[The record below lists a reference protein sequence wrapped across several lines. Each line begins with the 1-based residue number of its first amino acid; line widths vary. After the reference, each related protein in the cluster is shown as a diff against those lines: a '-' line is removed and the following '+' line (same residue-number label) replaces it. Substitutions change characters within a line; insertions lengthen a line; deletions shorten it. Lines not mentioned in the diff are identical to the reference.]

1 MPSTPVKLGKK
12 ASIVRST
19 TALAKKKS
27 MVQSLTPSKS
37 KPSCRNLR
45 MLKQHACQKSP
56 EKCNGKPARNRQIK
70 SCDVCVDR
78 KKKCDCYAHQP
89 CSFCRERGFE
99 CVIHGIQVS
108 DYLATEQV
116 MERQGKGI
124 AFRKSKGR
132 LFEYN
137 RESQDVRQGFYEEA
151 HITAPGLS
159 SPFGD
164 LHASEALLQL
174 AGPNQEMSYPDS
186 TRMVYNAQQPFLTIP
201 PYATHDCS
209 SGYDYNHG
217 VCYEFSTPTGTQASF
232 DSFPDERLKL
242 SSQSPSFAPSFAPEA
257 APEAAPEPTIDP
269 ALIYGSPQCVDGAA
283 FGTHLTMNQHS
294 TLSPHLF
301 LSERPGIDM
310 MVDDYTR
317 CNFYP

>member
-12 ASIVRST
+12 ASTVRST

-56 EKCNGKPARNRQIK
+56 EKCNGKPARHRQIK

-78 KKKCDCYAHQP
+78 KKKVTVDGALY
-89 CSFCRERGFE
+89 RDRRRGERGFD
-99 CVIHGIQVS
+99 CVIHGIQIS

-137 RESQDVRQGFYEEA
+137 REPQDVRQGFYEEA
-151 HITAPGLS
+151 HIAAPGLS

-186 TRMVYNAQQPFLTIP
+186 TRMVYNAQHPFLTIP
-201 PYATHDCS
+201 PYTTHDCS

-217 VCYEFSTPTGTQASF
+217 VCYDFSTPTGTQASF
-232 DSFPDERLKL
+232 DSFPDERLNL
-242 SSQSPSFAPSFAPEA
+242 ASQSPSFAPSFAPEA
-257 APEAAPEPTIDP
+257 ASEPTIDP

-283 FGTHLTMNQHS
+283 FGNHLTMDQHS